1 MVLVLGIIYSN
12 IDRRTDRMV
21 FPDGI
26 PESKVGRKS
35 VYADSVS
42 INSDATDR
50 GLCLVLVPSS

>member
-12 IDRRTDRMV
+12 IDRRMV

-26 PESKVGRKS
+26 PQSKVGRRS

-50 GLCLVLVPSS
+50 GLCLVIVPSS

>member
-26 PESKVGRKS
+26 PQSKVGRRS

-42 INSDATDR
+42 INSDAINLHL
-50 GLCLVLVPSS
+50 GMVKACGA